1 MFELPEGVPKRP
13 VQVAAGLLLLGF
25 LCIIFAGGSLLIISI
40 GTLLVLAGGAI
51 GFKLGL
57 DLWKATE

>member
-1 MFELPEGVPKRP
+1 MFELPESVPKRP
-13 VQVAAGLLLLGF
+13 FQVAVALLLLGF
-25 LCIIFAGGSLLIISI
+25 VAIIFAGGSLLIISI